1 MLTVIMLAAFCQSP
15 LEKLQYEVTALRAE
29 NTALR
34 AMVYGP
40 VKVPSPAPADAVPN
54 VKVEPVT
61 ANIPASDFTNPTW
74 HYAPGT
80 VMVRD
85 ARGVLVPSQS
95 ATHISY
101 PGQPMRPIQQAMP
114 QHQPIQAPQ
123 FYQQPMRWQPPMTM
137 MFGGNCVGSS

>member
-15 LEKLQYEVTALRAE
+15 LEKLQYEVTALRA
-29 NTALR
+29 
-34 AMVYGP
+34 
-40 VKVPSPAPADAVPN
+40 APADAVPN

-123 FYQQPMRWQPPMTM
+123 FYQQPIRWQPPMTM